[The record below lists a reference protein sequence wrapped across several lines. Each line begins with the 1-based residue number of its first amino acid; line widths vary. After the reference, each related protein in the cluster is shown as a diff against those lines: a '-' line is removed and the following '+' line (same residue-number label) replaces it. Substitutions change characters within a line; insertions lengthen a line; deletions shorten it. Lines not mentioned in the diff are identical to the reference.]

1 MNQEREMR
9 AEREYLERVK
19 MRLLDTIDEARALS
33 SEHAESIRM
42 ITADAWEELRVRP
55 TQISQM
61 EMQQLATECDRFS
74 ARKAFAEEEAR
85 RAEKMLPFRV
95 RRKNRIAPPKAAGR
109 MIIVR
114 RKSLTRIEESTQG

>member
-85 RAEKMLPFRV
+85 RAEKMLPKPYFGRV
-95 RRKNRIAPPKAAGR
+95 DLR
-109 MIIVR
+109 
-114 RKSLTRIEESTQG
+114 

>member
-42 ITADAWEELRVRP
+42 ITADAWEELRRAP
-55 TQISQM
+55 DADFPNGNAAAT
-61 EMQQLATECDRFS
+61 ATECDGFS

-85 RAEKMLPFRV
+85 QCGKNAAKALFRA
-95 RRKNRIAPPKAAGR
+95 RRFS
-109 MIIVR
+109 
-114 RKSLTRIEESTQG
+114 RKRYGEC